1 MRTKRNTPKRKPRYA
16 FIVEGECEFW
26 YIQMLKRNERSLRVN
41 LIPEIPQKKKLKDQ
55 YKKVIESSKEYDKVF
70 WIIDFDVLIKES
82 RETKKGAKTPI
93 QFLKEYTQ
101 KISSKYKNVEVI
113 INNPC
118 IEFWI
123 LLHFERT
130 GKFFNNCENAIKQLK
145 KHLPDYEKTQ
155 KYYTKQDNDIYKKL
169 KPHLDVAIDNSNR
182 VNNFDFNNPESGT
195 CQMHS
200 IFETKSVK
208 DGLKK

>member
-26 YIQMLKRNERSLRVN
+26 YIQMLKRNERSLRVD
-41 LIPEIPQKKKLKDQ
+41 LKPEIPQKKKLKDQ
-55 YKKVIESSKEYDKVF
+55 FEKVIESSKEYDKVF
-70 WIIDFDVLIKES
+70 WLLDFDVLIKES
-82 RETKKGAKTPI
+82 TEVKKGAKTPI
-93 QFLKEYTQ
+93 QSLKEYIQ
-101 KISSKYKNVEVI
+101 KISSKYDNVEVI

-155 KYYTKQDNDIYKKL
+155 KYYTKQNNDIYKKL
-169 KPHLDVAIDNSNR
+169 KAHLDVAIGNSNR
-182 VNNFDFNNPESGT
+182 VNDFDFNNPKNGT

-200 IFETKSVK
+200 IFEMKSIK
-208 DGLKK
+208 DGLEK

>member
-26 YIQMLKRNERSLRVN
+26 YIQMLKRNERSLRVD
-41 LIPEIPQKKKLKDQ
+41 LKPEIPQKKKLQDQ
-55 YKKVIESSKEYDKVF
+55 FKKVIESSKEYDKVF
-70 WIIDFDVLIKES
+70 WLLDFDVLIKES
-82 RETKKGAKTPI
+82 REVKKGAKTPI
-93 QFLKEYTQ
+93 QSLKEYIQ
-101 KISSKYKNVEVI
+101 KISSKYDNVEVI

-155 KYYTKQDNDIYKKL
+155 KYYTKQNNDIYKKL
-169 KPHLDVAIDNSNR
+169 KPHLDVAIGNSNR
-182 VNNFDFNNPESGT
+182 VNDFDFNNPENGT

-200 IFETKSVK
+200 IFETKPIK
-208 DGLKK
+208 DGLEK

>member
-1 MRTKRNTPKRKPRYA
+1 MRTKRNTPKKKPRYA

-26 YIQMLKRNERSLRVN
+26 YIQMLKRNERSLRVD
-41 LIPEIPQKKKLKDQ
+41 LKPEIPQKKKLKDQ

-82 RETKKGAKTPI
+82 REIKKGAKTPI
-93 QFLKEYTQ
+93 QYLKEYTQ

-118 IEFWI
+118 VEFWI

-130 GKFFNNCENAIKQLK
+130 GKFFNNCESATKQMK

-155 KYYTKQDNDIYKKL
+155 KYYTKQNDDIYKKL
-169 KPHLDVAIDNSNR
+169 KPNLNIAIDNSKK
-182 VNNFDFNNPESGT
+182 VNGFDFNNPEKGT
-195 CQMHS
+195 CQMDS
-200 IFETKSVK
+200 IFETKSIK
-208 DGLKK
+208 NGLEE